1 MSKIGRAPIIIPDGT
16 IVSLDHLTVNVKGA
30 KGELTHKFPRKIK
43 VEVKDNIVRITRTN
57 EDKPTRAL
65 HGLTRALIANMV
77 EGVTNGFSKTLEL
90 VGTGYRAKL
99 EGKKL
104 ILALGFSHDVIYL
117 VPDTVKLT
125 LEGNNVIHISGI
137 DKQVVGQVAAV
148 IRGYKKPEPY
158 KGKGVRYRGEVV
170 RRKAGKAAKAAT
182 A

>member
-1 MSKIGRAPIIIPDGT
+1 MSKIGHASITIPTGT
-16 IVSLDHLTVNVKGA
+16 TVSLDHLTVTVKGS
-30 KGELTHKFPRKIK
+30 KGELTHDLPRKIK
-43 VEVKDNIVRITRTN
+43 LEIKDDIITITRTN
-57 EDKPTRAL
+57 EDKSTKAL
-65 HGLTRALIANMV
+65 HGLTRALIANMI

-104 ILALGFSHDVIYL
+104 ILALGFSHDIIYL
-117 VPDTVKLT
+117 VPTEIKLS

-148 IRGYKKPEPY
+148 IREYKKPEPY
-158 KGKGVRYRGEVV
+158 KCKGVRYRVEEV
-170 RRKAGKAAKAAT
+170 RSKAGKAAKTAT